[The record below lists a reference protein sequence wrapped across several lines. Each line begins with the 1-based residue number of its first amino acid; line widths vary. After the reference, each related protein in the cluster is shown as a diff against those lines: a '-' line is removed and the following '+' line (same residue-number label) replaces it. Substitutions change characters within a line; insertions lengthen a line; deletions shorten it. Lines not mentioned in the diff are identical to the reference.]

1 MRVFVT
7 GGSGFVGRNLITNL
21 VQQGIEVRAL
31 VKWESEIPILRDCGA
46 TPISGDINDL
56 QALKSG
62 MSGCAIVF
70 HAAAK
75 VDDWGVLEDFQKV
88 NINGT
93 EQTIAAARATG
104 VRRLVYVSSDAVL
117 IGGKPIINASET
129 HPLPAKQ
136 LGYYALTKA
145 IAEKKVVEANS
156 NELTTMVVRPRFVW
170 GKGDTTLMARFVKAM
185 RNRSFAW
192 ISGGRYPI
200 STCHVKNLCEG
211 LICVAERGKGGEIYF
226 ITDGKPVEF
235 RSFITELVRTQGVEP
250 GRLSVPHWLVWKFA
264 WSLETAW
271 NLLNLKGSPPVTR
284 TALSMI
290 GSEVTVD
297 DTKARRELGYTPVIS
312 RQQGLLEMT
321 QP

>member
-1 MRVFVT
+1 MMRVFVT
-7 GGSGFVGRNLITNL
+7 GGSGFVGRNLITAL
-21 VQQGIEVRAL
+21 VQQGVEVRAL
-31 VKWESEIPILRDCGA
+31 VKWESEIHILESCGA

-56 QALKSG
+56 QALKLG
-62 MSGCAIVF
+62 MSGCSVVF

-104 VRRLVYVSSDAVL
+104 VRRLVYVSTDAVL

-129 HPLPAKQ
+129 HPLPAKP

-156 NELTTMVVRPRFVW
+156 DELTTMVVRPRFVW

-185 RNRSFAW
+185 RNGDFAW

-226 ITDGKPVEF
+226 ITDGVPVEF
-235 RSFITELVRTQGVEP
+235 RSFITQLARTQGVEP
-250 GRLSVPHWLVWKFA
+250 GRLSIPHWLVWTLA
-264 WSLETAW
+264 WSLENAW
-271 NLLNLKGSPPVTR
+271 NLLNLKGSPSITR

-312 RQQGLLEMT
+312 RQEGLLEMM
-321 QP
+321 